1 MTAPAITDGLI
12 AVVKRECPACQLVV
26 PVLEQLAED
35 GGLTVFTQDD
45 PDFPLDAPWVVDDTD
60 LSVSWNLDLDAV
72 PTLLRFEDGKTV
84 TTDDIKAFG
93 DWAKDGGKGTREL
106 AYRPARVLM
115 QDFTGVPAVVVEGK
129 WLISG
134 GQPAAVFEEALRKIA
149 GEVA

>member
-45 PDFPLDAPWVVDDTD
+45 PDFPVDAPWVVDDTD

-72 PTLLRFEDGKTV
+72 PTLLRFEDGREV
-84 TTDDIKAFG
+84 DRTTGWLRGAWEDLTGRNGLGPGLPAFKPG
-93 DWAKDGGKGTREL
+93 
-106 AYRPARVLM
+106 
-115 QDFTGVPAVVVEGK
+115 
-129 WLISG
+129 
-134 GQPAAVFEEALRKIA
+134 
-149 GEVA
+149 